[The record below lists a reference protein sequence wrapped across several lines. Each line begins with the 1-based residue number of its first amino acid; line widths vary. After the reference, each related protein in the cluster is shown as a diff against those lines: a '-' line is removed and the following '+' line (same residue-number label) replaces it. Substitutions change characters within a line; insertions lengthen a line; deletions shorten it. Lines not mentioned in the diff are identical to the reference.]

1 MRVLIV
7 EDNPSLLE
15 NTCQFLIREG
25 HTCYEATN
33 VLEASDALISQPVD
47 MVILDIMLPD
57 GEGFEVLSCIQD
69 LELDPGVLIVSA
81 RNALDDKLKGLDL
94 GADDYLTKPFHLS
107 ELHARIQAIYR
118 RKSPQG
124 GKDIV
129 FNELLIQPENMEVCV
144 HDKPVSLTP
153 KEFEL
158 LLYFWMNK
166 NRVLTKASI
175 AEHLWGDQL
184 DLYNSFDFVYQHI
197 KNIRKKLT
205 KAGSKDYISTVYGF
219 GYKFNTRLE

>member
-15 NTCQFLIREG
+15 NICQFLIREG

-69 LELDPGVLIVSA
+69 LEIDPGVLIVSA

-94 GADDYLTKPFHLS
+94 GADDYLTKPFHQ
-107 ELHARIQAIYR
+107 IG
-118 RKSPQG
+118 KS
-124 GKDIV
+124 
-129 FNELLIQPENMEVCV
+129 
-144 HDKPVSLTP
+144 
-153 KEFEL
+153 
-158 LLYFWMNK
+158 
-166 NRVLTKASI
+166 
-175 AEHLWGDQL
+175 
-184 DLYNSFDFVYQHI
+184 
-197 KNIRKKLT
+197 
-205 KAGSKDYISTVYGF
+205 
-219 GYKFNTRLE
+219 TRLNSSHPSRSRMPSSA